1 MNASIDALMMT
12 CSSETRWSARA
23 PTAARGARALP
34 RNAFTLLE
42 LLLAVA
48 VFSVVILA
56 INVVF
61 FSGLR
66 LRAATSRIVEDS
78 IPVNRA
84 VSVIKNDLRSV
95 LPPGG
100 TLARTFTGG
109 IQSSMFNNT
118 MLSQGGVDSSSGL
131 QFCTTTGVTDDSNF
145 VLFNQTQI
153 EPWPEIQKVSY
164 YLRNPLYSTNQW
176 GKELVRAV
184 TRNLLPVMEDMPVEQ
199 PLLDGVERIEFLFY
213 DGLSWLYT
221 WDLATMQT
229 SFQTTEGQSQTNA
242 LPQAVKILIEFA
254 AVGRDERLRKPPIQL
269 VVPIVAEART
279 NQLASASTNSSAQ
292 VTSRG
297 NTTPGGNQNTSGGNQ
312 NTSGGNQN
320 TGRGGATT
328 PPASN
333 PSSGGQRGG
342 SGGGGRGGGR

>member
-1 MNASIDALMMT
+1 LKICVTSK
-12 CSSETRWSARA
+12 
-23 PTAARGARALP
+23 G
-34 RNAFTLLE
+34 FTLLE
-42 LLLAVA
+42 LLLAVG
-48 VFSVVILA
+48 VFSVVVMA
-56 INVVF
+56 INIVF
-61 FSGLR
+61 FSALR
-66 LRAATSRIVEDS
+66 LRAATSRVVEDS

-100 TLARTFTGG
+100 KLAGTFTGG

-118 MLSQGGVDSSSGL
+118 LLSQGGVDSSSGL
-131 QFCTTTGVTDDSNF
+131 QFCTATGVTDDSNA
-145 VLFNQTQI
+145 VLFNQTQLQ
-153 EPWPEIQKVSY
+153 PWPEIQKVSY
-164 YLRNPLYSTNQW
+164 YLRNPVYSTNQW

-184 TRNLLPVMEDMPVEQ
+184 VRNLLPVIEDLPVEQ

-221 WDLATMQT
+221 WDPATQQT
-229 SFQTTEGQSQTNA
+229 SVQTTDGQSQTNA
-242 LPQAVKILIEFA
+242 LPQAVKILIGFA

-269 VVPIVAEART
+269 VIPITAEART

-292 VTSRG
+292 ATGGG
-297 NTTPGGNQNTSGGNQ
+297 NPTTGGNQNAGGA

-320 TGRGGATT
+320 TGRGGTT
-328 PPASN
+328 PPPASN

-342 SGGGGRGGGR
+342 SGGAGGRGGGR